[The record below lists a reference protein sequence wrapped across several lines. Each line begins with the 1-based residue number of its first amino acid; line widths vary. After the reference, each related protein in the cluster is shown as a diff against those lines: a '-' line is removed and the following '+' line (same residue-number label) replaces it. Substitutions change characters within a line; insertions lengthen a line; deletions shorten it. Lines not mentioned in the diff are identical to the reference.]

1 MPLKAAETIE
11 EPNLN
16 LTPMI
21 DIVFL
26 LIIFFMVGTQFAEL
40 ERQYDVQLPTVAD
53 AQPLTSLPDE
63 IIINVRE
70 TGEIS
75 ISGTELT
82 LAELEAK
89 LNAARENYA
98 DQAVVVRGDGTGPYQ
113 HVMDVL
119 AVCYKAKINTVSLAN
134 RLKQTDAGK

>member
-1 MPLKAAETIE
+1 MPLKVQEGID

-26 LIIFFMVGTQFAEL
+26 LIIFFMVGTQFTQR
-40 ERQYDVQLPTVAD
+40 EREFDIKLPTATE

-63 IIINVRE
+63 IVVNVRQDG
-70 TGEIS
+70 TIVVRGEER
-75 ISGTELT
+75 TVDELEGM
-82 LAELEAK
+82 LAE
-89 LNAARENYA
+89 ARTNYA
-98 DQAVVVRGDGTGPYQ
+98 DQAVVLRGAGEGLYQ

-119 AVCYKAKINTVSLAN
+119 SACRRAKIRNISLAN
-134 RLKQTDAGK
+134 RIAREDE